1 MSPASLVPA
10 SSLRSVLT
18 LVTAA
23 ACLVMGMVAISWVIR
38 LASIQWLAASLA
50 TAAMGGLTVWLAT
63 RSPLS
68 PGASIGRTV
77 GWALLLG
84 LANVPASFMA
94 ACLVEDIELQMFVL
108 ALMATFIG
116 APFGLGLGL
125 LFGVVLSV
133 PVAAFMRA
141 WQRPSPDASDASL
154 TVSGLWLAL
163 VAGLVVM
170 LDWPRIDPELD
181 LWSAH
186 AGDPLRSLVLRTA
199 AWVLGGTGMALAA
212 AAGLRRAARRRFIA
226 RVCQGLVPAWKIA
239 EAPPAP
245 DRSALGDLPRLG
257 GTLADCEH
265 LLLRCEH
272 TGDGAY
278 RRAAS
283 EWSVAW
289 VPRTWLSRSV
299 VTPPRA

>member
-1 MSPASLVPA
+1 
-10 SSLRSVLT
+10 LRSVLT

-38 LASIQWLAASLA
+38 LSSIQWLAASLA

-94 ACLVEDIELQMFVL
+94 ACLVKDIELQTFVF

-125 LFGVVLSV
+125 LFGVLLSV

-154 TVSGLWLAL
+154 TVLGLWLAL

-186 AGDPLRSLVLRTA
+186 DADPLRSLVLRTT
-199 AWVLGGTGMALAA
+199 AWVLGGMGMALAA
-212 AAGLRRAARRRFIA
+212 AASLRRAARRRFITRVA
-226 RVCQGLVPAWKIA
+226 RGLVPSWRLA
-239 EAPPAP
+239 EAPPTP
-245 DRSALGDLPRLG
+245 DCAALGHLPCLG
-257 GTLADCEH
+257 GTLAECEH
-265 LLLRCEH
+265 LLLRCER
-272 TGDGAY
+272 TGEGAY
-278 RRAAS
+278 RRAAT
-283 EWSVAW
+283 EWPVAW
-289 VPRTWLSRSV
+289 VPLTWLASAP
-299 VTPPRA
+299 VTPHA